1 MTELRDNVRIP
12 LHTLQADLDY
22 LIGRVI
28 ADGASVPAVIES
40 IRGRLNEIEAAV
52 MPCKCLTCSGT
63 GTIPARDGVEARY
76 GENDTF
82 PGDPYPCG
90 CNGEIKNAHHLPDLP
105 QTVPERAPLRQCSYC
120 KTWNSKP
127 CGEQCCWSPTDPVYM
142 PNNEAEGQS

>member
-28 ADGASVPAVIES
+28 ADGASVPTVIES
-40 IRGRLNEIEAAV
+40 IRTRLNEIEAAV

-82 PGDPYPCG
+82 PGDPYPCS
-90 CNGEIKNAHHLPDLP
+90 CKDIANLPGHDETMANLDALK
-105 QTVPERAPLRQCSYC
+105 VCR
-120 KTWNSKP
+120 
-127 CGEQCCWSPTDPVYM
+127 
-142 PNNEAEGQS
+142 